1 MSFEKLIKAARR
13 RPLFVPGATTHEVH
27 LGLEELERILP
38 HRPPFR
44 FIDSISAV
52 DMEEQAAIG
61 HRGIDPQ
68 DPILT
73 GHFPGDPVYPGV
85 LLIET
90 MAQLGVCLSHI
101 HTSGRIQT
109 RPGDTAPS
117 LRLLKVHHALFL
129 AEVRPG
135 DHLTIIAKLLENNGY
150 TAILAGQVLH
160 KDTIC
165 AMAIMEATFLLLD
178 REESL

>member
-61 HRGIDPQ
+61 HRGI
-68 DPILT
+68 
-73 GHFPGDPVYPGV
+73 PGTRSIPVSSSSKPWPSS
-85 LLIET
+85 
-90 MAQLGVCLSHI
+90 VC
-101 HTSGRIQT
+101 
-109 RPGDTAPS
+109 A
-117 LRLLKVHHALFL
+117 
-129 AEVRPG
+129 
-135 DHLTIIAKLLENNGY
+135 
-150 TAILAGQVLH
+150 
-160 KDTIC
+160 
-165 AMAIMEATFLLLD
+165 
-178 REESL
+178 